1 MNATPPA
8 YDLISS
14 LRILYRR
21 RNLIVV
27 GTFLMTVVVAIASLV
42 WPQTWRAE
50 SFILVTTPEF
60 KNKLTLL
67 SRPLDVVAYRSLLAD
82 QAMLST
88 VLECLRWMNTNLQ
101 TVLNDTGK
109 KKILLE
115 NLGLN
120 EGEIDNY
127 RLIERTNLPKLARVM
142 FEGAPELYSEGAESP
157 GLQDSS
163 DVRVRYLRLISQMN
177 ADEIEAV
184 VTMDAQ
190 FLADLTIFDLRK
202 MLSATVTKVKET
214 NLETEYSPIIDVKG
228 ELDTAAGAKMITN
241 LWVRCFLDR
250 VEQIVRQEILNR
262 TGRVAERAREI
273 DEQLQ
278 KAYQAL
284 HALRASSAVDDLK
297 AELVSK
303 RLLLYGVAEARSD
316 RSEKQN
322 EFNLEEE
329 SLPFLR
335 ESLRH
340 ESLISFEMQPNYPDA
355 LLPRLAAMERVL
367 QEKKA
372 LLKQLESG
380 EASLEQTSSR
390 KADLAAEIAE
400 MEVSTKEFR
409 NQTTTLSGEIN
420 DLRGRVETGESELE
434 ALRREIRMLEN
445 QASTHQRLVQ
455 EADMLIGGMKEG
467 QRFSD
472 VQAGTAVKPDKRVS
486 PKRTYMTLGG
496 MVASFVLLCGLAF
509 FLEIWPKITAE
520 NRIGDI

>member
-1 MNATPPA
+1 MNATPPT

-21 RNLIVV
+21 RYLIVT
-27 GTFLMTVVVAIASLV
+27 GTFLVTVAVAVASLV

-88 VLECLRWMNTNLQ
+88 VLERLRWMNSNLQ
-101 TVLNDTGK
+101 TVLNDPDK

-115 NLGLN
+115 NLGLK
-120 EGEIDNY
+120 EDEIDNY
-127 RLIERTNLPKLARVM
+127 RLIERTNLPKLARVL
-142 FEGAPELYSEGAESP
+142 FEEAQELHAEGADSP
-157 GLQDSS
+157 GLQDSY
-163 DVRVRYLRLISQMN
+163 DDRVRLLSLITPMN

-184 VTMDAQ
+184 VTMDPQ

-214 NLETEYSPIIDVKG
+214 NLETEYSPIIDVRG

-262 TGRVAERAREI
+262 TDQVSERAREI
-273 DEQLQ
+273 DGQLQ
-278 KAYQAL
+278 KAYRAL

-297 AELVSK
+297 AELASK

-322 EFNLEEE
+322 EFDLEEE
-329 SLPFLR
+329 NLPFLT

-340 ESLISFEMQPNYPDA
+340 ESLASFEMQPNYPDA
-355 LLPRLAAMERVL
+355 LLPQLAGTERLLE
-367 QEKKA
+367 EKKA
-372 LLKQLESG
+372 FLKQLESG
-380 EASLEQTSSR
+380 EVASERT
-390 KADLAAEIAE
+390 ADLKTNLAAEIARLE
-400 MEVSTKEFR
+400 ASTGGF
-409 NQTTTLSGEIN
+409 QQQATSLTGEI
-420 DLRGRVETGESELE
+420 DLLRGRVETGESEIE
-434 ALRREIRMLEN
+434 ALCREIRTLEN
-445 QASTHQRLVQ
+445 QAVGLQRLVQ
-455 EADMLIGGMKEG
+455 EVDMLIGGMKEG
-467 QRFSD
+467 RRFSD
-472 VQAGTAVKPDKRVS
+472 AQAGTAVKPDKRVS
-486 PKRTYMTLGG
+486 PKRTYMTAGG
-496 MVASFVLLCGLAF
+496 MIVSFVLLCGLAF

-520 NRIGDI
+520 S